1 MTTKTTAGDAAPDT
15 LRPDFDAQR
24 TAFAASPSR
33 SLVERCASLDA
44 LADVVRRHE
53 RALVDAISSDFGQRA
68 AQETRILEWMP
79 LLDEI
84 RHIRARLPR
93 WMRPERVAANWTFLP
108 SRARI
113 VSQPLGVVG
122 VIGAWNYPLLLNLSP
137 LANALGAGNHVMIK
151 PSERAPAT
159 AELLRRMI
167 AETFPATQ
175 VHVVTG
181 GPDVSAAFSALP
193 FDHLLFTGSTAT
205 GRKVMQAAAENL
217 TPVTLELGGKSPALV
232 HAEFPI
238 DEAADRIIGAKLWN
252 GGQTCVA
259 PDYALVPRDRLDAF
273 ADAAIPVIRRRWPEA
288 ARNPDYTHM
297 IDARAWQRM
306 QGMVDDAR
314 DQGARVLQPQP
325 MESAKGAGAFPPTLV
340 LDVTPAMSVM
350 QEEIFGPVL
359 PVIGYDRLEDAMAQI
374 RAGDRP
380 LAMYYFDHDR
390 RRVEQVLA
398 GTHAGGVTLNDC
410 IFHLAQHRLPF
421 GGIGASGM
429 GAYHG
434 IDGFRTFSHRKAVL
448 AQSAITARMLG
459 HLVRPPYGPMT
470 DRLVRFMGRR

>member
-1 MTTKTTAGDAAPDT
+1 MSPTPATDETIAT
-15 LRPDFDAQR
+15 LRPRFDAQR
-24 TAFAASPSR
+24 AAFAARPPR
-33 SLVERCASLDA
+33 SVAERRQSLDA
-44 LADVVRRHE
+44 LADVVRRNE
-53 RALVDAISSDFGQRA
+53 QALIEAISADFGRRA
-68 AQETRILEWMP
+68 AQETRLLEWMP

-93 WMRPERVAANWTFLP
+93 WMRPERVSANWTFLP
-108 SRARI
+108 SRARTE
-113 VSQPLGVVG
+113 SQPLGVVG

-137 LANALGAGNHVMIK
+137 LANALGAGNQVMIK

-159 AELLRRMI
+159 AELLARMM
-167 AETFPATQ
+167 AEAFAPEH

-205 GRKVMQAAAENL
+205 GRKVMQAAAANL

-232 HAEFPI
+232 HAGFRIE
-238 DEAADRIIGAKLWN
+238 DAADRIVGAKLWN

-259 PDYALVPRDRLDAF
+259 PDYALVPRAEIDAF
-273 ADAAIPVIRRRWPEA
+273 AAAASAVIQRRWPQAEG
-288 ARNPDYTHM
+288 NPDYTHM
-297 IDARAWQRM
+297 IDARAWGRM
-306 QGMVDDAR
+306 QAMVDDAR
-314 DQGARVLQPQP
+314 ERGARVLQPQP
-325 MESAKGAGAFPPTLV
+325 PEGESGSGAFPPTLV
-340 LDVTPAMSVM
+340 IGASREMAVM

-359 PVIGYDRLEDAMAQI
+359 PVIGYERLEDALALI
-374 RAGDRP
+374 RTGDRP

-390 RRVEQVLA
+390 ARIARVLA

-410 IFHLAQHRLPF
+410 IFYLAQHRLPF

-448 AQSAITARMLG
+448 AQSGITARVLG
-459 HLVRPPYGPMT
+459 RLVRPPYGPMT
-470 DRLVRFMGRR
+470 EHLLSFMGRR